1 MKKSIKNYGIRAFL
15 ISLVLLLPLIVS
27 AQKGII
33 IKGKITDEKL
43 EPLIGVN
50 VVVDKSSTGSITD
63 INGEFTISVPVE
75 NSTVTF
81 SYIGYQSVEVKVGAK
96 RSLNIQL
103 KEDAK
108 MISEIVVVGYGSQK
122 KATMTGS
129 VVSVSSKDL
138 LKTPTANIATALIG
152 RTPGLT
158 TYQSSGQPGADGITM
173 RIRGIETVNGSNPLI
188 LVDGVERDFTQ
199 LDPNEIE
206 SVSVLKDAAST
217 AVFGVR
223 GANGVIIV
231 TTKKG
236 EVGPAK
242 VSITSNFS
250 VQQPTRIP
258 KMIGAETFLRMYN
271 EAQLNDVPSAI
282 PRFTEEDI
290 KKYADKENMLEYP
303 NNDWFDLMLKSN
315 ALQQQHNVTISGGT
329 KLAKYYTSVGYLTQD
344 GLMRDYSK
352 QLDRSLNNNYRYD
365 RFNLRSNID
374 IDVTPTTEIG
384 VMISGI
390 ISKTND
396 PGFNWT
402 TLISSTPISYPII
415 YDDKIVTSTINFA
428 GSPLMSAVGT
438 SLSQKNANTIALT
451 LNFKQKLDFVTKGLL
466 ARGLVS
472 YDSYYEN
479 KVTQGQGY
487 ITYRV
492 DYLPNAIGDVVRQ
505 LQPSGEKYLATNPSS
520 DFGGNRK
527 IHAEGAL
534 EYKRSF
540 GDHNIGG
547 IILATLDKKWYA
559 TDASKDVYHYIP
571 VTYNGIVNRLTY
583 DYRSKYLVE
592 FNMGYNGSE
601 AFPADKRFAW
611 FPAVSAG
618 WNVAEEQFIKNI
630 VSDKIL
636 DKLKIRASHGIVGN
650 DGTQNSRF
658 LYLSSGYI
666 SGGGAMFGDLTQ
678 TTKTGYREDK
688 TGNSTVTWETATKQN
703 LGVELSMFKSKFT
716 LNADVFRSDRK
727 GILMNV
733 NSIPIHVVMQGTTD
747 YYNIGQ
753 VKNHGFE
760 LESKWRQDFG
770 NFSYYIGGNYSF
782 ARNKWIERDEVKD
795 PLNPQL
801 WTTGRRIGENFG
813 LVADGFFNSAD
824 EVARGPVIGNP
835 GIGNARYVDVNG
847 DGVIT
852 VKDMVPLDNPEFPE
866 VNYGFN
872 FGASYKGFDLS
883 VLFQG
888 ATNTTKIMSGKF
900 QKPFDVNGGMME
912 FAVDERWAPDNI
924 ENAIRPRLTL
934 NYANPNDYLPSTMW
948 MRDGSYLRL
957 RNVELSYRFK
967 QAILKK
973 VLGINGLRVYA
984 NGQNLFTWD
993 KLKVIDPEGN
1003 MADSWKYPQLKVYNV
1018 GVKVDF

>member
-1 MKKSIKNYGIRAFL
+1 MKKIAIL
-15 ISLVLLLPLIVS
+15 IFLLLPTLILF
-27 AQKGII
+27 AQERI
-33 IKGKITDEKL
+33 IKGVVTDETGI
-43 EPLIGVN
+43 PAPGV
-50 VVVDKSSTGSITD
+50 SILVKGTTVGTTTNM
-63 INGEFTISVPVE
+63 NGEYTLKVPL
-75 NSTVTF
+75 STASITF
-81 SYIGYQSVEVKVGAK
+81 SYIGYTTTEVKYNGNPVV
-96 RSLNIQL
+96 NIKLEPNTISL
-103 KEDAK
+103 KET
-108 MISEIVVVGYGSQK
+108 VVVGYGTQK

-129 VVSVSSKDL
+129 IVSVSSKDL
-138 LKTPTANIATALIG
+138 LKTPTANMATALIG

-206 SVSVLKDAAST
+206 SISVLKDAATT

-223 GANGVIIV
+223 GANGVMIV

-236 EVGPAK
+236 EVGQAK
-242 VSITSNFS
+242 VSVTSNFS
-250 VQQPTRIP
+250 VQEPTRIP

-271 EAQLNDVPSAI
+271 EAQLNDVPTAT
-282 PRFTEEDI
+282 PRFSDEDI
-290 KKYADKENMLEYP
+290 QKYASKENMLEYP
-303 NNDWFDLMLKSN
+303 NNDWFDLMLRPN
-315 ALQQQHNVTISGGT
+315 ALQQQHNITISGGT
-329 KLAKYYTSVGYLTQD
+329 KLTKYYTSVGFLTQD
-344 GLMRDYSK
+344 GLMRDYSE

-374 IDVTPTTEIG
+374 IDVTPTTQIG

-390 ISKTND
+390 ISNTND

-402 TLISSTPISYPII
+402 TLISSTPISYPLI
-415 YDDKIVTSTINFA
+415 YEDKIVTSTINFA

-438 SLSQKNANTIALT
+438 DLSKKNANTIALT
-451 LNFKQKLDFVTKGLL
+451 LNFKQKLDFIAKGLS
-466 ARGLVS
+466 ARAMVS
-472 YDSYYEN
+472 YDSYYQN
-479 KVTQGQGY
+479 TVDQGQGY

-492 DYLPNAIGDVVRQ
+492 DYLPDANGDVVRQ
-505 LQPSGEKYLATNPSS
+505 LQPSGEKYLVRNPTSS
-520 DFGGNRK
+520 FRGNRK

-534 EYKRSF
+534 EYKQSF
-540 GDHNIGG
+540 GGHNVSGL
-547 IILATLDKKWYA
+547 ILAVLDKKWY
-559 TDASKDVYHYIP
+559 TTNASKDVYHFIP

-583 DYRSKYLVE
+583 DYKSKYMLE

-601 AFPADKRFAW
+601 AFPADKRFTW

-618 WNVAEEQFIKNI
+618 WNAAEEQFVKDL
-630 VSDKIL
+630 VSDKYL
-636 DKLKIRASHGIVGN
+636 DKLKLRVSHGVVGN
-650 DGTQNSRF
+650 DGTQSSRF
-658 LYLSSGYI
+658 LYISYGYI
-666 SGGGAMFGDLTQ
+666 PGGGAMFGDVSKS
-678 TTKTGYREDK
+678 TKTGFREDK

-703 LGVELSMFKSKFT
+703 VGVELSMFRSKFVF
-716 LNADVFRSDRK
+716 NADVFKSNREN
-727 GILMNV
+727 ILMSV
-733 NSIPIHVVMQGTTD
+733 NSIPVHVVMQGTND
-747 YYNIGQ
+747 FYNIGQ

-760 LESKWRQDFG
+760 LETKWRQDLG
-770 NFSYYIGGNYSF
+770 DFSYYLGGNYSF

-795 PLNPQL
+795 PENPQL

-813 LVADGFFNSAD
+813 LVADGFFNTAD
-824 EVARGPVIGNP
+824 EVAQGPVLGNP
-835 GIGNARYVDVNG
+835 GIGNARYVDING

-852 VKDMVPLDNPEFPE
+852 VQDMMPLGNPEFPE

-872 FGASYKGFDLS
+872 FGVSYKGFDLS

-912 FAVDERWAPDNI
+912 FAVAERWTP
-924 ENAIRPRLTL
+924 ENAEHAVRPRLTL

-967 QAILKK
+967 QAMLKK
-973 VLGINGLRVYA
+973 TLGINGLRLFV

-1003 MADSWKYPQLKVYNV
+1003 MADSWRYPQLVVYNF